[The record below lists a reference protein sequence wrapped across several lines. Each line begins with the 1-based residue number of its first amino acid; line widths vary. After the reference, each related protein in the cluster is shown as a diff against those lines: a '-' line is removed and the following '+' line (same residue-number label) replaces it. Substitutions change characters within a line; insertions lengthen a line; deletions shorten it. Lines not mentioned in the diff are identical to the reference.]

1 MVAPAPD
8 FHILTIAGIPVRLD
22 ATFLV
27 AIVAICFTVFQRTM
41 PSAAEIAVLIVLMI
55 AVVFL
60 SILVHELSHAFVA
73 RRRGLAAEEI
83 IVGGF
88 FGFAI
93 LEGVPARRRDSVL
106 ILLAGP
112 LANAVVA
119 AGIWL
124 VLTSWEAAAEP
135 HMSDGWRRMVLP
147 EPRVLHIALEWAMTV
162 NIAMAAFNML
172 PAFPLDGGRIL
183 RLMLTRFVADLVAV
197 KMVAAMGVFAGVWGL
212 FVMFKYPVLLFLA
225 PFLIFVNAGVF
236 KDRDFPLL

>member
-8 FHILTIAGIPVRLD
+8 LHILTIAGIPVRLD
-22 ATFLV
+22 ATFVV
-27 AIVAICFTVFQRTM
+27 AIVAVCFTVFQLTM
-41 PSAAEIAVLIVLMI
+41 PSAAQTAILIVLLI

-60 SILVHELSHAFVA
+60 SILVHELSHAFMA

-93 LEGVPARRRDSVL
+93 LEGIPARKRDSIL

-119 AGIWL
+119 SGIWL
-124 VLTSWEAAAEP
+124 VLRSWEAAAEP
-135 HMSDGWRRMVLP
+135 LVDGWRRIVLP
-147 EPRVLHIALEWAMTV
+147 EPRVLHIAMQWAMTV
-162 NIAMAAFNML
+162 NIGMAAFNML
-172 PAFPLDGGRIL
+172 PAFPLDGGRIA
-183 RLMLTRFVADLVAV
+183 RLMLTRFVADPVAV
-197 KMVAAMGVFAGVWGL
+197 KMVAATGVFVGVWSL

-225 PFLIFVNAGVF
+225 PLLILVNAGVF
-236 KDRDFPLL
+236 KDRDFPVL